1 MIIHNV
7 GNKVKGESLEIS
19 TEICDANNEVT
30 NQYLKQFFF
39 STFKFDVTYRF
50 VHETDIAMNEIYNYV
65 KHIFENPSEFYEQSV
80 NIAKHLYEVSVHPNI
95 KAGELYIVYLQN
107 CIIDDNVTDA
117 IGIYKSESKDYYL
130 QVNSNGKRYDIEC
143 QQGINP
149 KKLDKGCLIF
159 NLSDSNYKVYIVDR
173 NINDAM
179 YWKKNFLMIE
189 EEKNEYTNTAK
200 VLKSCKK
207 YIAKKENIEPE
218 KRLELMN
225 NSVEYF
231 ENNEEFDL
239 EKFTEKVF
247 DNQEESDK
255 FKVYIDSYDIDNK
268 FSIANNSPNG
278 FLEFEAVKNIE
289 IGPDRE
295 SKQPLPDSAKW
306 MNGSVKNIIINSEK
320 GETLENVEYISDPS
334 YHDVLILRQ
343 VQAQYRFEFGEMNG
357 FCIIEYGFPHY
368 FRKYVKGDAFES
380 RLANIY
386 FGKTSKSQ
394 NVKNATR
401 LILEEFEKLYQT
413 QYHLCLKR

>member
-1 MIIHNV
+1 MQDFSSVNIKNMIIHNV

-130 QVNSNGKRYDIEC
+130 QVNS
-143 QQGINP
+143 
-149 KKLDKGCLIF
+149 
-159 NLSDSNYKVYIVDR
+159 
-173 NINDAM
+173 
-179 YWKKNFLMIE
+179 
-189 EEKNEYTNTAK
+189 
-200 VLKSCKK
+200 
-207 YIAKKENIEPE
+207 
-218 KRLELMN
+218 
-225 NSVEYF
+225 
-231 ENNEEFDL
+231 
-239 EKFTEKVF
+239 
-247 DNQEESDK
+247 
-255 FKVYIDSYDIDNK
+255 
-268 FSIANNSPNG
+268 NSPNG

>member
-1 MIIHNV
+1 M
-7 GNKVKGESLEIS
+7 EEI
-19 TEICDANNEVT
+19 
-30 NQYLKQFFF
+30 
-39 STFKFDVTYRF
+39 
-50 VHETDIAMNEIYNYV
+50 
-65 KHIFENPSEFYEQSV
+65 
-80 NIAKHLYEVSVHPNI
+80 NI
-95 KAGELYIVYLQN
+95 KTLLPVGEKLKPLLSKSCISEADLKGILAERGVFIGDNSKQMSIPLLTLSIISPKEFEKLQEFQKTKEDSVKFRTSKIESSTTENLNDIVPLSLIEPQKIVDDSSNYTVNTDMQFTMNSENNLVLEYEILREDITKDWAN
-107 CIIDDNVTDA
+107 C
-117 IGIYKSESKDYYL
+117 ESKFSGRVEIVKDEKTREITFR
-130 QVNSNGKRYDIEC
+130 NEFTSSETEA
-143 QQGINP
+143 INR
-149 KKLDKGCLIF
+149 KVVKDVVKLLKDKGAVATSD
-159 NLSDSNYKVYIVDR
+159 NATELSAKEFSN
-173 NINDAM
+173 
-179 YWKKNFLMIE
+179 
-189 EEKNEYTNTAK
+189 
-200 VLKSCKK
+200 
-207 YIAKKENIEPE
+207 
-218 KRLELMN
+218 
-225 NSVEYF
+225 
-231 ENNEEFDL
+231 
-239 EKFTEKVF
+239 
-247 DNQEESDK
+247 NQR
-255 FKVYIDSYDIDNK
+255 FM
-268 FSIANNSPNG
+268 FMLSIANNSPNG

-295 SKQPLPDSAKW
+295 SKQPLPGSAKW

>member
-1 MIIHNV
+1 MQDFSSVNIKNMIIHNV

-207 YIAKKENIEPE
+207 YRN
-218 KRLELMN
+218 R
-225 NSVEYF
+225 
-231 ENNEEFDL
+231 
-239 EKFTEKVF
+239 
-247 DNQEESDK
+247 
-255 FKVYIDSYDIDNK
+255 
-268 FSIANNSPNG
+268 
-278 FLEFEAVKNIE
+278 
-289 IGPDRE
+289 
-295 SKQPLPDSAKW
+295 
-306 MNGSVKNIIINSEK
+306 
-320 GETLENVEYISDPS
+320 
-334 YHDVLILRQ
+334 
-343 VQAQYRFEFGEMNG
+343 
-357 FCIIEYGFPHY
+357 
-368 FRKYVKGDAFES
+368 
-380 RLANIY
+380 
-386 FGKTSKSQ
+386 
-394 NVKNATR
+394 TR
-401 LILEEFEKLYQT
+401 
-413 QYHLCLKR
+413 